1 MILSEALQSATQTLL
16 GARIADPFIEA
27 ELLLGHALRM
37 SKTQL
42 HTEPERGLSSAETKH
57 LRHLV
62 QRRLDHEPTAYILGH
77 CEFYGI
83 ELYVDYHTFIPR
95 PETELLVE
103 KAVELAHHISHL
115 EKQITIADIG
125 TGCGAIA
132 ISLALA
138 LPQAKIYAT
147 DISASALQVAEI
159 NCRRHAV
166 TGQVELLQGNL
177 LEPLPQPVD
186 MIVAN
191 LPYIKNCEFK
201 DLSPEI
207 TNFEPPI
214 ALAGGKNGL
223 DKIRQMLEQM
233 PGKLNYIPLKNSVFQ
248 GAPNL
253 CNGISTVPVKKSG
266 ANFSWGVNYGACFL
280 LEIGQGQGKIATS
293 LVNSYFPQAGIELIS
308 DLGGIDRVVKVIL

>member
-1 MILSEALQSATQTLL
+1 MILSEALQSATQTLIA
-16 GARIADPFIEA
+16 ARVADAFMEA
-27 ELLLGHALRM
+27 ELLLGHVLRM

-42 HTEPERGLSSAETKH
+42 HTKPERDLSSAETEH
-57 LRHLV
+57 LKHLV
-62 QRRLDHEPTAYILGH
+62 QRRLNHEPSAYILGH

-103 KAVELAHHISHL
+103 KAVELAHNISHL
-115 EKQITIADIG
+115 GKQITIADIG

-147 DISASALQVAEI
+147 DISASALQVAEM
-159 NCRRHAV
+159 NCMRHAI

-191 LPYIKNCEFK
+191 LPYIKTCEFK

-207 TNFEPPI
+207 INFEPTL
-214 ALAGGKNGL
+214 ALRGGRNGL

-233 PGKLNYIPLKNSVFQ
+233 PGKLD
-248 GAPNL
+248 
-253 CNGISTVPVKKSG
+253 
-266 ANFSWGVNYGACFL
+266 YGACFL
-280 LEIGQGQGKIATS
+280 LEIGQGQGEIATS
-293 LVNSYFPQAGIELIS
+293 LVNSYFPQASIELIS
-308 DLGGIDRVVKVIL
+308 DIGGIDRALKIIL

>member
-16 GARIADPFIEA
+16 RTRIDDASVEA
-27 ELLLGHALRM
+27 EILLGHVLRM
-37 SKTQL
+37 NKTQL
-42 HTEPERGLSSAETKH
+42 YTEPERVLTAAETKH
-57 LRHLV
+57 LWHLV

-83 ELYVDYHTFIPR
+83 DFCIDHHTFIPR

-103 KAVELAHHISHL
+103 KAVELAHRISRPG
-115 EKQITIADIG
+115 KGITIADIG

-147 DISASALQVAEI
+147 DISASALSVAGI
-159 NCRRHAV
+159 NCRRHGV
-166 TGQVELLQGNL
+166 KSQVELLQGNL

-191 LPYIKNCEFK
+191 LPYIKGCAFK

-207 TNFEPPI
+207 INFEPML
-214 ALAGGKNGL
+214 ALAGGEDGL
-223 DKIRQMLEQM
+223 DKIQQMLEQM
-233 PGKLNYIPLKNSVFQ
+233 PGKLNYE
-248 GAPNL
+248 
-253 CNGISTVPVKKSG
+253 
-266 ANFSWGVNYGACFL
+266 ACFL
-280 LEIGQGQGKIATS
+280 LEIGQGQGEMVIS
-293 LVNSYFPQAGIELIS
+293 LIKSYSPQASVGLIS
-308 DLGGIDRVVKVIL
+308 DLGGIERVVKVVLQDGLK

>member
-1 MILSEALQSATQTLL
+1 MILGEALQSATQTLL
-16 GARIADPFIEA
+16 RTRIDDASVEA
-27 ELLLGHALRM
+27 ELLLGRVLRM
-37 SKTQL
+37 TKTQL
-42 HTEPERGLSSAETKH
+42 YTEPERVLTAADTRH
-57 LRHLV
+57 LWRLV

-83 ELYVDYHTFIPR
+83 DFCIDHHTFIPR

-103 KAVELAHHISHL
+103 KAVELAHRISHRG
-115 EKQITIADIG
+115 KRITIADIG

-159 NCRRHAV
+159 NCRRHGV
-166 TGQVELLQGNL
+166 NSQVELLQGNL

-191 LPYIKNCEFK
+191 LPYIKGCEFK

-207 TNFEPPI
+207 RNFEPML
-214 ALAGGKNGL
+214 ALAGGEDGL
-223 DKIRQMLEQM
+223 DKIQQMLEQM
-233 PGKLNYIPLKNSVFQ
+233 LGKLNY
-248 GAPNL
+248 G
-253 CNGISTVPVKKSG
+253 T
-266 ANFSWGVNYGACFL
+266 CFL
-280 LEIGQGQGKIATS
+280 LEIGQGQGGMVIS
-293 LVNSYFPQAGIELIS
+293 LIKSYSPQASVELIS
-308 DLGGIDRVVKVIL
+308 DLGGIERVVKVVLQDGLR